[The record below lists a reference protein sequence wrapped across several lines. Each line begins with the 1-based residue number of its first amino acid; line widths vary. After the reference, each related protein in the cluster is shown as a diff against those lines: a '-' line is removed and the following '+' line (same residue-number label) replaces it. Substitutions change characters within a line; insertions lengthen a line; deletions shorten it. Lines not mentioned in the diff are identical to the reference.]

1 MIRDLIQ
8 NMEGGENIW
17 MEQIKQ
23 KEDEISNVI
32 YYDIRSEM
40 R

>member
-8 NMEGGENIW
+8 NMKGCENIW
-17 MEQIKQ
+17 MEWIKQ
-23 KEDEISNVI
+23 KEDEISNGI